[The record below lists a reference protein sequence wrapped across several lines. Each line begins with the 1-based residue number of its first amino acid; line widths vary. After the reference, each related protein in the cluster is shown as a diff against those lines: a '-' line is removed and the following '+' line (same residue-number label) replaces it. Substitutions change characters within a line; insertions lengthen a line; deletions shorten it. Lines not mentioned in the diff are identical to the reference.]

1 MPGGIVTG
9 THDAVLVMVS
19 IAVAILAS
27 FTALSLAGRI
37 RVARGRRRGLWLA
50 AAAIALGG
58 GIWSMHFVAM
68 LAFVVP
74 GMAMSYDVGLTL
86 VSLGVAIGCTA
97 AGFALVD
104 WPQPTK
110 TEIGI
115 AGLLIGSG
123 TTAMHYIGMAAMRMP
138 ATIRYDPLWVGLSI
152 AIALVAATAA
162 TWLASREQRIGR
174 RILAAVVMGFAIA
187 GMHFAG
193 MYAAVFTMAPGT
205 DAAHGAA
212 GMDQSYIALG
222 ISALTMLVLLMSLG
236 AVQLDRV
243 YRRSARREARATLRL
258 TIADILRGHD
268 ADEALRRIAALLGEH
283 FDVVRTGFADLDA
296 DAGAFDYRVCWT
308 DGAVKSLLGRFPAAA
323 FGERIV
329 AALTAGE
336 TVAIGD
342 VMRAPMSDEPMA
354 HATARRVDTRAILV
368 VPFVRHGQLRTIVY
382 LNDRRRREWRP
393 DEVAFMEEVVERI
406 RLVIDRIAAEADLR
420 DLNASLEARVEART
434 RELQQAEDAL
444 RHAQRMEAMGQLTG
458 GVAHDFNNLL
468 TPIMGALD
476 RLHHKGLADPR
487 DARLVAG
494 ALQSA
499 ERAKTLVQRLLSF
512 ARRQPL
518 QLQVVDVA
526 TLVAEMAELVDGSV
540 GPKIAIA
547 VEADPAGACA
557 LVDPGQLE
565 MAVLNL
571 SVNARDAMPDGGRLT
586 IAVTSVAIDPA
597 TPAPLPPGRYVCIR
611 VSDTGVGMDAET
623 QQRAIEPFFSTKGVG
638 RGTGLGLSMAHG
650 LAAQLGGAL
659 TIDSAPGAGTQIA
672 LWLPESAAVA
682 TIAAPV
688 EVLPAAQSGG
698 SAILVDDDDAVREAT
713 AEMLFDLGFRVRT
726 FATARDALAAI
737 DGGTTPD
744 LVVSDHVMPQMTGS
758 QFLGQIRAAYP
769 EARLLLI
776 SGYAEE
782 GGIDPTIARLTK
794 PFVKADLAAAIAA
807 LRVSARLN
815 VASAQQR

>member
-1 MPGGIVTG
+1 MSG
-9 THDAVLVMVS
+9 THDSVLVTVS
-19 IAVAILAS
+19 IAVAMLAS
-27 FTALSLAGRI
+27 FTALSLASRI
-37 RVARGRRRGLWLA
+37 RAARGRRGWLWLA
-50 AAAIALGG
+50 AAASALGG

-68 LAFVVP
+68 LAFVMP
-74 GMAMSYDVGLTL
+74 GMTMSYDIGLTL
-86 VSLGVAIGCTA
+86 LSLGVAIACTA
-97 AGFALVD
+97 AGFALID
-104 WPQPTK
+104 WRRPTR

-123 TTAMHYIGMAAMRMP
+123 TAAMHYIGMAAMRMP
-138 ATIRYDPLWVGLSI
+138 ASVRYDPLWVGLSI
-152 AIALVAATAA
+152 VIALVAATAA
-162 TWLASREQRIGR
+162 TWLATHEQRLDR
-174 RILAAVVMGFAIA
+174 RILAAIVMGFAIA
-187 GMHFAG
+187 GMHYAG
-193 MYAAVFTMAPGT
+193 MYAAVFTMASHQARVLG
-205 DAAHGAA
+205 GA

-222 ISALTMLVLLMSLG
+222 ISALTVLVLLVSLG
-236 AVQLDRV
+236 AVQLERV

-268 ADEALRRIAALLGEH
+268 TDEALRRISALLGEH
-283 FDVVRTGFADLDA
+283 FHVVRTGFADLDA
-296 DAGAFDYRVCWT
+296 EAGAFDYRVCWT
-308 DGAVKSLLGRFPAAA
+308 DGGVKPLLGRFPAVA

-336 TVAIGD
+336 TVAIPD
-342 VMRAPMSDEPMA
+342 VMRSPMSREPAA

-382 LNDRRRREWRP
+382 LNDRRRRDWRA
-393 DEVAFMEEVVERI
+393 DEIAFMEEVVERI

-526 TLVAEMAELVDGSV
+526 NLVTEMAELVDGSV
-540 GPKIAIA
+540 GPQIAIA

-586 IAVTSVAIDPA
+586 IAVTSAVVADA
-597 TPAPLPPGRYVCIR
+597 TSGPLQPGRYVCIR

-623 QQRAIEPFFSTKGVG
+623 RQRAIEPFFSTKGVG

-659 TIDSAPGAGTQIA
+659 TIDSTPGAGTQIA
-672 LWLPESAAVA
+672 LWLPESTAVA
-682 TIAAPV
+682 QQAA
-688 EVLPAAQSGG
+688 AAGTLLATQAGG
-698 SAILVDDDDAVREAT
+698 RAILVDDDDAVREAT
-713 AEMLFDLGFRVRT
+713 TEMLLDLGFHVQS
-726 FATARDALAAI
+726 FSSAPAALAVL
-737 DGGTTPD
+737 GTVETPD
-744 LVVSDHVMPQMTGS
+744 LIVSDHVMPQMTGS
-758 QFLGQIRAAYP
+758 QFLSQVRQAYP
-769 EARLLLI
+769 AARVLLI

-782 GGIDPTIARLTK
+782 SGIDPSIARLTK
-794 PFVKADLAAAIAA
+794 PFVKADLATAIAG
-807 LRVSARLN
+807 LR
-815 VASAQQR
+815 ASAIVDTVVPMPKR